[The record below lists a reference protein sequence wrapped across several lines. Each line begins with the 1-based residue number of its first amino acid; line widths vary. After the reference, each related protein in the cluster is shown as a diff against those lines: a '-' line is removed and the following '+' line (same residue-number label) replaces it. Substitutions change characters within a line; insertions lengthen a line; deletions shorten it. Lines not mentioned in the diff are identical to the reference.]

1 MRYILLLIIL
11 TAGLSCQQKK
21 EDIELEVIKSTLLEV
36 IDTLY
41 YREIPPPPPRKAYLP
56 DSSDLI
62 VEPQVGIFVN
72 GELVMSDSLIEAD
85 SLARVF
91 EQQKW
96 FDSVTQ
102 AYKTFDWEQY
112 RIDSLKWLNSL
123 NDPRP
128 QKRIVLLVF
137 DSLVSNRT
145 GNIDEVANLGF
156 EKDFE
161 IPLKGEYADLVSQLQ
176 DSSKHPI
183 SINFEHFSSVGK
195 YQIEP
200 ERYKPTEQDRIAATL
215 VFSRVAI
222 NNDRTK
228 AAYYYQEH
236 CGFLCGYGYLVF
248 VERSANGWKV
258 IGMNMVWIS

>member
-1 MRYILLLIIL
+1 MRYILLIFIIL
-11 TAGLSCQQKK
+11 GFSCQQ
-21 EDIELEVIKSTLLEV
+21 EQENVEIDVIKSTLLEV

-41 YREIPPPPPRKAYLP
+41 YREIPPPPPRKAFLP
-56 DSSDLI
+56 DSSDLF
-62 VEPQVGIFVN
+62 VEPQHGIFVN
-72 GELVMSDSLIEAD
+72 GELAMSDSLIQAD
-85 SLARVF
+85 SIARAF

-96 FDSVTQ
+96 FDSVTL
-102 AYKTFDWEQY
+102 AYETFDWKQY
-112 RIDSLKWLNSL
+112 RIDSMRWLNSL

-145 GNIDEVANLGF
+145 GNINEVANLGF

-161 IPLKGEYADLVSQLQ
+161 IPLKGGYADLVSQLQ
-176 DSSKHPI
+176 DSSKPPI

-200 ERYKPTEQDRIAATL
+200 EKYEPTEKDRIAATL
-215 VFSRVAI
+215 VFSRVAF
-222 NNDRTK
+222 NADRTK

-236 CGFLCGYGYLVF
+236 CGFLCGYGYIVF
-248 VERSANGWKV
+248 VERTANGWKV
-258 IGMNMVWIS
+258 IGKNMVWIS